1 MKSRILF
8 KDEEGII
15 MDFNHLFADLEKSGD
30 KERANQM
37 SAYMR
42 NQFPFLGIQSP
53 KRRDICKEYFKQAK
67 KEKQVDWSFVQACW
81 TKNEREYQYV
91 ATDYVSLMK
100 KFLTVSDVPRIKE
113 LIVTKSWWDTVDALN
128 GAVGA
133 IALAYPEVNDT
144 LIEWSTDEN
153 FWLRRIAIDHQLS
166 RKEKTDTDLLEI
178 IIKNN
183 LGQTEFFINKAIG
196 WSLRDYSKTNP
207 EWVRAFIEKY
217 RDQLASL
224 SIREGS
230 KYI

>member
-1 MKSRILF
+1 MKGEERIM
-8 KDEEGII
+8 
-15 MDFNHLFADLEKSGD
+15 MDFNYLFADLEKSGD
-30 KERANQM
+30 KGLAIQM

-53 KRRDICKEYFKQAK
+53 KRREICKEFFKQAK
-67 KEKQVDWSFVQACW
+67 KEKRVDWAFIQACW
-81 TKNEREYQYV
+81 RKSEREYQYV
-91 ATDYVSLMK
+91 ATDYISEMK
-100 KFLTVSDVPRIKE
+100 KYLVVSDVPRIKE

-133 IALAYPEVNDT
+133 IALAHAEVNDT

-153 FWLRRIAIDHQLS
+153 FWLRRVAIDHQLS
-166 RKEKTDTDLLEI
+166 RKEKTDTDLLET

-183 LGQTEFFINKAIG
+183 FGQTEFFINKAIG

-207 EWVRAFIEKY
+207 EWVRRFIEKY